1 MDHHV
6 PLAVTAGLR
15 MRQIDVLTAYEDDMH
30 DAEDEE
36 LLNRASQ
43 LQRVLFSQ
51 DDDLLLLHFQVE
63 FTLL

>member
-1 MDHHV
+1 V
-6 PLAVTAGLR
+6 
-15 MRQIDVLTAYEDDMH
+15 RQIDVLTAYEDDMH

-51 DDDLLLLHFQVE
+51 DDDLLLLHLSLQYLSFLAE
-63 FTLL
+63 E